1 MAEIKTGKIISF
13 SRSQGRG
20 MVRMGGELI
29 SFGLGSFD
37 SGWPVR
43 PPKVGDEVD
52 VRLSDTNKQV
62 PLYVRLR
69 THS

>member
-1 MAEIKTGKIISF
+1 MADIKTGKIVSYNRIR
-13 SRSQGRG
+13 SR
-20 MVRMGGELI
+20 GEVETGEDRI
-29 SFGLGSFD
+29 SFGTGSFD

-52 VRLSDTNKQV
+52 VRLSDTKKQV

-69 THS
+69 TPS

>member
-1 MAEIKTGKIISF
+1 MTDIKTGKIVSY
-13 SRSQGRG
+13 SRNRGRG
-20 MVRMGGELI
+20 EVQTDQTVI